1 MESYLKEKQ
10 LEIKIMKA
18 YIVAGFRSAVGKA
31 NKGGFR
37 FMRSDDLA
45 AKVIKHLVGSIKNF
59 ENKMVDDLIVGN
71 AVPEAEQGM
80 QMGRYISLLALSKE
94 VPGMIINRYCGSGL
108 EAIHLACARIHAG
121 TANCIVAGGTES
133 MSMVPMMGYK
143 SALNY
148 TISKEH
154 PDYYLNMGLTAEEL
168 AKEYNITRE
177 MSDEFSLN
185 SHQKAINAIEKG
197 FFKDEIVS
205 IEVEETYIN
214 KEGKKEST
222 KQTIKTDEGPRKE
235 TSLKVLSKLKPA
247 FKVMGQVTAG
257 NSSQMSDGAAFV
269 LVMSE
274 KMIKKLKLQ
283 PIARMVSYATAG
295 VEPRIMGIGPA
306 KAIPKAL
313 AQAGMKL
320 NQIEQIE
327 LNEAFA
333 AQALSV
339 IKAVGLDKKIVNV
352 NGGAVALG
360 HPLGM
365 TGAKLSIQLINEMR
379 RRKQKYG
386 MVTACVGG
394 GQGVCGIFERLN

>member
-1 MESYLKEKQ
+1 
-10 LEIKIMKA
+10 MKA

-45 AKVIKHLVGSIKNF
+45 AKVIEQLVGSIKNF

-80 QMGRYISLLALSKE
+80 QMGRYISLLALSKD

-121 TANCIVAGGTES
+121 TANCIIAGGTES

-168 AKEYNITRE
+168 AKEYSITRE

-185 SHQKAINAIEKG
+185 SHQKAINAIKKG
-197 FFKDEIVS
+197 FFKEEIVP
-205 IEVEETYIN
+205 IDVEETYIN
-214 KEGKKEST
+214 KEGKKESRN
-222 KQTIKTDEGPRKE
+222 QTINTDEGPRKE

-274 KMIKKLKLQ
+274 KMVKKLKLE

-313 AQAGMKL
+313 AQAGMKI

-339 IKAVGLDKKIVNV
+339 IKAIDLDKKIVNV

-379 RRKQKYG
+379 RRKQRYG
-386 MVTACVGG
+386 IVTACVGG
-394 GQGVCGIFERLN
+394 GQGVCGIFENLT

>member
-37 FMRSDDLA
+37 FTRPDDLA

-205 IEVEETYIN
+205 IEVKETYIN

-222 KQTIKTDEGPRKE
+222 KQTINTDEGPRKE

>member
-1 MESYLKEKQ
+1 
-10 LEIKIMKA
+10 MKA

-45 AKVIKHLVGSIKNF
+45 AKVIEQLVGSIKNF

-121 TANCIVAGGTES
+121 TANCIIAGGTES

-168 AKEYNITRE
+168 AKEYSITRE

-185 SHQKAINAIEKG
+185 SHQKAINAIKKG
-197 FFKDEIVS
+197 FFKEEIVP
-205 IEVEETYIN
+205 IDVEETYIN
-214 KEGKKEST
+214 KEGKKESRN
-222 KQTIKTDEGPRKE
+222 QTINTDEGPRKE

-274 KMIKKLKLQ
+274 KMVKELKLE

-339 IKAVGLDKKIVNV
+339 IKAINLDKKIVNV

-379 RRKQKYG
+379 RRKQRYG
-386 MVTACVGG
+386 IVTACVGG
-394 GQGVCGIFERLN
+394 GQGVCGIFENLT

>member
-37 FMRSDDLA
+37 FTRSDDLA

-394 GQGVCGIFERLN
+394 GQGVCGIFERFN